1 MKRFIVLLALCFLT
15 IVTAAGC
22 FGGSDRFAPH
32 TAGPQHTQA
41 AETAAGGRSP
51 EASGSDVP
59 AQTAAPDPEHTPSGQ
74 AVQQAGSIRSHTGTA
89 LNLRVDWTAKQRAG
103 DEMIMVTA
111 EVYLEC
117 ASIEVS
123 GREGGLIR
131 IQGNTQKFDTDPIRR
146 TDQQPHEIMIAVYAQ
161 QVAADPSGKTE
172 IMIEAQWDFRG
183 SYSGVPLENLTASER
198 ITVG

>member
-1 MKRFIVLLALCFLT
+1 
-15 IVTAAGC
+15 
-22 FGGSDRFAPH
+22 
-32 TAGPQHTQA
+32 
-41 AETAAGGRSP
+41 
-51 EASGSDVP
+51 
-59 AQTAAPDPEHTPSGQ
+59 
-74 AVQQAGSIRSHTGTA
+74 
-89 LNLRVDWTAKQRAG
+89 
-103 DEMIMVTA
+103 MVTA

-172 IMIEAQWDFRG
+172 IMIEAQWNFRG